1 MLALALSVAAGAF
14 CAVGVAACG
23 EGGSDSTVAVE
34 EADEIEVGLTEFDID
49 VDPVRVREG
58 VIEVVA
64 RNEGERDHVL
74 AVGDLEGELQ
84 RTRRLKPEESDA
96 IKVDFRPGRYDVYDP
111 LADHR
116 ERGMAATIIVRPR
129 TKTVTATDG
138 ATQTE
143 VQTEPRI
150 VTVTQI
156 RDRTVVRTVTRTE
169 TVTVT
174 VPRPPS
180 R

>member
-1 MLALALSVAAGAF
+1 MLALWISVVAGVG
-14 CAVGVAACG
+14 CAVVVAACG
-23 EGGSDSTVAVE
+23 EDRGGSTVAVE
-34 EADEIEVGLTEFDID
+34 EADEIEVGLTEFDLD
-49 VDPVRVREG
+49 ADPAQVREG

-64 RNEGERDHVL
+64 RNEGERDHQL
-74 AVGDLEGELQ
+74 AVETSEGELQ
-84 RTRRLKPEESDA
+84 RTRRLKPGESDA

-129 TKTVTATDG
+129 TRTVTATDG

-174 VPRPPS
+174 VPTPPS
-180 R
+180 P